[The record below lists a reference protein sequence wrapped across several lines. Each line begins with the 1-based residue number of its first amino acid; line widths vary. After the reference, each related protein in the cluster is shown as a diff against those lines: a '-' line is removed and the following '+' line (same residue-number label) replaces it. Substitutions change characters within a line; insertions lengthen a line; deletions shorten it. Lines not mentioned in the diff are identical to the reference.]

1 MSKVETRLDKA
12 ESVVDGV
19 EKSVSFLSE
28 KYDDYKVERDAEKV
42 KMKTL
47 DKRVTNIK
55 SETDELKEMLSQVQ
69 KLNLE
74 MKEEVLDLKSRN
86 MRDNLVFTNI
96 PERNEEDTEAVLTE
110 FFENKLHIRNIC
122 FERVHRI
129 RLKNPTSHQGPKIR
143 PIIAKFTFFKDR
155 ERVRKSGR
163 MLKGTNFGIQEQ
175 FPDEIEKRRKPL
187 YPILR
192 TARRN
197 QQRAAIVKDKL
208 YVDGKEV
215 SVPLEASAG
224 ATGGAET
231 ETSRASIP
239 MESSHL

>member
-1 MSKVETRLDKA
+1 
-12 ESVVDGV
+12 
-19 EKSVSFLSE
+19 
-28 KYDDYKVERDAEKV
+28 
-42 KMKTL
+42 
-47 DKRVTNIK
+47 
-55 SETDELKEMLSQVQ
+55 
-69 KLNLE
+69 
-74 MKEEVLDLKSRN
+74 
-86 MRDNLVFTNI
+86 
-96 PERNEEDTEAVLTE
+96 
-110 FFENKLHIRNIC
+110 
-122 FERVHRI
+122 
-129 RLKNPTSHQGPKIR
+129 
-143 PIIAKFTFFKDR
+143 
-155 ERVRKSGR
+155 